1 MPENEI
7 CLEKIMSKN
16 KKNIVSKNAENEKKW
31 TKSKIIAA
39 SVLGLA
45 VLSFIV
51 VAIIAI
57 VFQLGPVRPIKSSDE
72 DARAVGEIGGFEV
85 RYEELRYFASVRM
98 AELDG
103 ELGEYASLDG
113 DKRAEYEKELEKLV
127 KADISDL
134 YVIYSLCEDFDIDAD
149 SNEAEKF
156 VQGKVEELIDG
167 KFEGDKKA
175 YKNWLAESYL
185 TDSVLRRLYKVSFLE
200 TELIDYLEEAENGI
214 EYGAENIEE
223 FIDYV
228 VNGGDF
234 VRTIHAF
241 YPKKSDVINTAD
253 SLVRARTAAEQLSSA
268 SGDEERY
275 SIMTQVIGKAPFV
288 DGFSTTGN
296 GFYFTY
302 GQMGDIYESASFAL
316 KEYGVSEVV
325 ETEDGYYVIMRLP
338 LDEDQVTANRTT
350 LLANYK
356 YGVLK
361 GYLDEKR
368 EKLAFTPNEYY
379 GEIKLTELK

>member
-1 MPENEI
+1 
-7 CLEKIMSKN
+7 MSKN
-16 KKNIVSKNAENEKKW
+16 KKNIVSKNAKNEKKW

-45 VLSFIV
+45 VLSFII

-134 YVIYSLCEDFDIDAD
+134 YVIYSLCEDFNIDAD

-175 YKNWLAESYL
+175 YKNWLAESSL
-185 TDSVLRRLYKVSFLE
+185 TDSVLRKLYKVSFLE

-214 EYGAENIEE
+214 EYGAENVEE

-241 YPKKSDVINTAD
+241 YPKKSDVIDTSD

-316 KEYGVSEVV
+316 KEYGVSGVV

-338 LDEDQVTANRTT
+338 LDEDQVTANRTA